1 MREIINEW
9 RRFLKEENPPQA
21 QNSIISPTRKI
32 AAGMIVEMI
41 NQGKYPAETT
51 NFIIVSSDLANEL
64 KTDESFF
71 GRVKSF
77 FGIGNEPKTT
87 TNEVAYMLKDTPE
100 VRQKL
105 MPLLKPEN
113 LTKPG
118 IKQQILSFF
127 NDNTTQEAGKMNEH
141 FRALTTLLV
150 VGSDEKS
157 MMNDQNQLVKSTYN
171 SALQLVANSQKGDN
185 NSKTLAE
192 KYINL
197 SNIKVMVDSKL
208 VSNITDVQKVQQ
220 QTTSSNIQNV
230 VVSLDRNY
238 LVRGQ

>member
-1 MREIINEW
+1 
-9 RRFLKEENPPQA
+9 
-21 QNSIISPTRKI
+21 
-32 AAGMIVEMI
+32 
-41 NQGKYPAETT
+41 
-51 NFIIVSSDLANEL
+51 
-64 KTDESFF
+64 
-71 GRVKSF
+71 
-77 FGIGNEPKTT
+77 
-87 TNEVAYMLKDTPE
+87 
-100 VRQKL
+100 
-105 MPLLKPEN
+105 
-113 LTKPG
+113 
-118 IKQQILSFF
+118 
-127 NDNTTQEAGKMNEH
+127 MNEH